1 MKVHPCIRRSSQ
13 MAAFLEEA
21 LQRAKNRAKAAAAK
35 VEDLTESH
43 CKPYRNS
50 NSVGMFAY
58 YMKKCL

>member
-1 MKVHPCIRRSSQ
+1 